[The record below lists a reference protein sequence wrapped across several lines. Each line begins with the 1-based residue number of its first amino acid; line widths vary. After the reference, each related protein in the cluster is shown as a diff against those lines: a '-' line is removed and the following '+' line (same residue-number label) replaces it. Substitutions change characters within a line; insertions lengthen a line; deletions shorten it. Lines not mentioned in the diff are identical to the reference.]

1 MKKEILSLQQIKQK
15 TLRMAYQIAEDCMDE
30 EKIILVG
37 IIPKGL
43 VFANLLATALQKILP
58 DLKISIES
66 LKINKEAPLS
76 EEIILSCDAATLAN
90 QYIILVDDVMNSGKT
105 SFYGL
110 KPFIDVPIKKLKTA
124 VLVDRKH
131 KKFPV
136 SSDYVG
142 LSLTTTLREHI
153 SVDIDGGEICHAN
166 LV

>member
-43 VFANLLATALQKILP
+43 VFANLLASALQKILP
-58 DLKISIES
+58 DINISIES

-76 EEIILSCDAATLAN
+76 EEIILSCDAAALAN

-153 SVDIDGGEICHAN
+153 SVDIDGGEICCAN

>member
-58 DLKISIES
+58 ELKISIES

-76 EEIILSCDAATLAN
+76 ENIILSCDAAILAN

-110 KPFIDVPIKKLKTA
+110 KPFIDVPIKILKTA